1 MRQMAP
7 TVESTNTFELS
18 LVVTNLLNE
27 MFGILMFLKK
37 FNFFLMFSDI
47 LICYIKNNFK
57 KIKKILFYYVL
68 K

>member
-1 MRQMAP
+1 MAP

-37 FNFFLMFSDI
+37 FNFFKYFQI
-47 LICYIKNNFK
+47 F
-57 KIKKILFYYVL
+57 
-68 K
+68 

>member
-1 MRQMAP
+1 MAP

-57 KIKKILFYYVL
+57 KIKKYYFIMF
-68 K
+68 

>member
-57 KIKKILFYYVL
+57 KIKKYYFIMF
-68 K
+68 

>member
-7 TVESTNTFELS
+7 TVEITNTFELS

-37 FNFFLMFSDI
+37 FNFF
-47 LICYIKNNFK
+47 
-57 KIKKILFYYVL
+57 
-68 K
+68 

>member
-1 MRQMAP
+1 MIKLIPNNKNPRKYEWNQSKPRGIPFKMRQMAP

-37 FNFFLMFSDI
+37 FNFF
-47 LICYIKNNFK
+47 
-57 KIKKILFYYVL
+57 
-68 K
+68 